1 MQTPTPFLTR
11 IFVCAALILGGAGP
25 QASAAAGNE
34 PAMTVAPSGLAL
46 PRFVSLGARE
56 VNMRAGPGAQYP
68 IKWLYRRPGYPVMVE
83 AEFDIWRKV
92 RDREGEVGW
101 IHGSL
106 LSGRRMVV
114 ITAPTRQPV
123 RTLYEAPH
131 PASVPVMRAEDG
143 VQGEL
148 RKCRGGW
155 CEIRIDGKKGWL
167 PAEQLWGILE
177 TDKAG

>member
-1 MQTPTPFLTR
+1 MSLPTRLFICLSLGLALT
-11 IFVCAALILGGAGP
+11 AASPAP
-25 QASAAAGNE
+25 VAAAE
-34 PAMTVAPSGLAL
+34 DDPAMTVAPSGLAL
-46 PRFVSLGARE
+46 PRFVSLGAKE
-56 VNMRAGPGAQYP
+56 VNMRTGPGSQYP

-92 RDREGEVGW
+92 RDREGETGW

-114 ITAPTRQPV
+114 ITAPARDPV

-131 PASVPVMRAEDG
+131 PASVPVLKAEDG

-155 CEIRIDGKKGWL
+155 CEIKIDGKKGWL
-167 PAEQLWGILE
+167 PADQLWGVLDAE
-177 TDKAG
+177 KAG